1 MQNFLFENMKD
12 VSMNINELINSIPGI
27 FQSQYFAKKIPMRLK
42 TGKTL
47 GSLFTM
53 LLKST
58 LKIADKESDL
68 SHQKN
73 MLLVHAIPNLCLDR

>member
-12 VSMNINELINSIPGI
+12 VRTYEHKWINKFHSRHILVSI
-27 FQSQYFAKKIPMRLK
+27 FCKKKSYEIEK
-42 TGKTL
+42 L

-68 SHQKN
+68 SH
-73 MLLVHAIPNLCLDR
+73 